1 MDRPVALGR
10 DIFWM
15 GVNDRETD
23 LFEALWPLPH
33 GVSYNSYLVLDEKT
47 ALIDTVRK
55 SYFNE
60 YLAGIRSVLPP
71 GGKLDYLVI
80 NHIEPD
86 HSGCLKS
93 ILKEF
98 PGLTIIGNRWTL
110 QFLEQYHGITE
121 QTRLVTDGD
130 VIDLGGRKLHLTLTP
145 MVHWPETMMTFEPED
160 KILFT
165 GDVFGGYGA
174 LEGSIF
180 DDEMDAGAG
189 EDETRRYFA
198 NVLGK
203 YSSMIRKA
211 LVRVEQL
218 DANVFA
224 PSHGPVWRGDPARVY
239 RWYDRWSSHEAEEGA
254 VVVYGSMYENTKR
267 MAEAVERG
275 LGEGGVK
282 QIAVHDV
289 SRSHLS
295 YILSDIWRYGG
306 AVLGS
311 PTYNTKLFPLMA
323 SLVSLLRE
331 KNIRKRTLGIFGSFG
346 WSGGGMKELISFAAD
361 SGWDL
366 VEPVVEVKGAP
377 TDETLARC
385 GLLGRHLAEAL
396 RTRQSPGG

>member
-10 DIFWM
+10 DVFWI

-47 ALIDTVRK
+47 ALVDTVKK
-55 SYFNE
+55 SYFDE
-60 YLAGIRSVLPP
+60 YLARVRSVLPE
-71 GGKLDYLVI
+71 GKKIDYLII

-93 ILKEF
+93 ILREF
-98 PGLTIIGNRWTL
+98 PGITLVGNRWTL
-110 QFLEQYHGITE
+110 QFLAQYHGITE
-121 QTRLVTDGD
+121 QARLVADGD
-130 VIDLGGRKLHLTLTP
+130 VVDLGGRKLHLALTP
-145 MVHWPETMMTFEPED
+145 MVHWPETMMTFEPEE

-180 DDEMDAGAG
+180 DDEMDATARQ
-189 EDETRRYFA
+189 DETRRYFA

-211 LVRVEQL
+211 LARVEKTGAKVL
-218 DANVFA
+218 A
-224 PSHGPVWRGDPARVY
+224 PSHGPVWRGDPGRVFG
-239 RWYDRWSSHEAEEGA
+239 WYDRWSSHEAEEGA
-254 VVVYGSMYENTKR
+254 VVVYGSMYENTKK
-267 MAEAVERG
+267 MAEAVESG
-275 LGEGGVK
+275 LAGGGAES
-282 QIAVHDV
+282 IAVHDA

-295 YILSDIWRYGG
+295 YILSDVWRYRGV
-306 AVLGS
+306 ALGS
-311 PTYNTKLFPLMA
+311 ATYNTKLFPLVG

-331 KNIRKRTLGIFGSFG
+331 KGLAKRSLGIFGSYG
-346 WSGGGMKELISFAAD
+346 WSGGAVKELRAFADD
-361 SGWDL
+361 SGWNL

-377 TDETLARC
+377 TKETLAAC
-385 GLLGRHLAEAL
+385 GLLGRRLAEAGK
-396 RTRQSPGG
+396 SSIS